1 MHNNNFTTKPHT
13 TNKHTPK
20 NLQQLTNEQTENL
33 HTHFFIIIV
42 VKCFVLFL
50 CCSYCEILFSYVWFL
65 LFHLL
70 LLQFAFYC
78 CCFCCWEEDLP
89 TERPTD
95 PKHSSSSRMLCNIG
109 LFAHLL
115 YACSFPY
122 SIVLTFR
129 FFSVF
134 CGVCIWMMSKWEW
147 LWI

>member
-1 MHNNNFTTKPHT
+1 MKLKLVCTIIILQQNPIQQTNTHPKTYNNLQ
-13 TNKHTPK
+13 TNKQKTYIHT
-20 NLQQLTNEQTENL
+20 
-33 HTHFFIIIV
+33 FFIIIV

-129 FFSVF
+129 FFLF
-134 CGVCIWMMSKWEW
+134 FF
-147 LWI
+147 LWCLLLDDE